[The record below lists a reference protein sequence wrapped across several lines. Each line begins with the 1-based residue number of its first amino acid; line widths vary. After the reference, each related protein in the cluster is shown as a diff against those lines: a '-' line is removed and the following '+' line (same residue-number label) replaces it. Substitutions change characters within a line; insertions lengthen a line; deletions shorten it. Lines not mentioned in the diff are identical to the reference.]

1 MEPKNIKKIAI
12 ILRNGFGDFIC
23 AVPLIK
29 HIENSYPDAEI
40 TLFVDKRNCAIVP
53 YFFSHLKVVV
63 IPGGNK
69 YLALIQI
76 ALKYRSEN
84 FDIVIA
90 VKTSPMKL
98 NNLFLAILGGKQRF
112 AIVDEKSWHSRFIN
126 RPRLQEQFKQGHQ
139 ALNCLRIFEPD
150 IQSLPAELYPKI
162 QVDKLT
168 HKKLTLAPPYLFIS
182 VSNNRPA
189 CSLSI
194 STLANIANNVHKQN
208 SFSVIIS
215 CMEQDKSRAIELHKS
230 LNMDSQVYET
240 PDLNSFLSLLN
251 CADVVLVGDGGTC
264 HFAACLNKK
273 LIALYAITILE
284 RWGPLSESAICFSD
298 NDNVNNIPTEQ
309 IQESLQRFIDLSRA
323 ETPAANDNMLPPLK
337 QANPFS

>member
-12 ILRNGFGDFIC
+12 IRRNGFGDFIC

-84 FDIVIA
+84 FDIVIS

-98 NNLFLAILGGKQRF
+98 NNLFLALLDGKQRF
-112 AIVDEKSWHSRFIN
+112 AIVDKKSWHSRFIN
-126 RPRLQEQFKQGHQ
+126 RPRPQEQFKQGHQ
-139 ALNCLRIFEPD
+139 ALNCLRILDPK
-150 IQSLPAELYPKI
+150 IQSLSSELYPRI
-162 QVDKLT
+162 QLDQSPNEKLA
-168 HKKLTLAPPYLFIS
+168 LSPPYLFIS
-182 VSNNRPA
+182 VSNNRTTSSLAVPA
-189 CSLSI
+189 
-194 STLANIANNVHKQN
+194 LANIANNVHKLS

-215 CMEQDKSRAIELHKS
+215 YQRQDKDRAIELRQS
-230 LNMDSQVYET
+230 LNMDSQICDT
-240 PDLNSFLSLLN
+240 PDLSSFLSLLN
-251 CADVVLVGDGGTC
+251 CADVVLVGDGGIC

-273 LIALYAITILE
+273 LVALYANTSIET
-284 RWGPLSESAICFSD
+284 WGPLSDNAICFFD

-309 IQESLQRFIDLSRA
+309 IEESMLRFINLSRT
-323 ETPAANDNMLPPLK
+323 ETPAANDNMLPSAK